1 MSSAPSSLDVN
12 VNYDALCKSE
22 VPKSDKFTFV
32 WEIPDFS
39 LRPEKKGE
47 IMRSDGFC
55 IMGPGSKVTK
65 WCVALLPKGTKDY
78 DVISAFLYNA
88 SDEDVLIKCSLTIV
102 TGHNKKLEHNV
113 LVQDANG
120 MIEANGGKCL
130 FFSMMNDFYPLHL
143 DVLKLLVEITVFGES
158 KKTMKV
164 VDRSIKTEL
173 LSKNL
178 HQDQLSNDLGLFFS
192 LSLSNILDRLCE
204 QWCITL
210 WPEAKEFADVTISCH
225 DKVFDCHK
233 IILASRSAVFRSMF
247 SSNMKEEIAGN
258 VKIENMAPEVL
269 ENMLLYIYTGTAPCI
284 DRLAKELLA
293 ASEQYQIEK
302 LKALCEIK
310 LCSEIEIGNCIDLLI
325 LGDFYQAPTLKTEA
339 LRFLSQN
346 VQKIDISEYKKALIA
361 NPDLLYEVMENLLPR
376 RDDSEPI
383 SKKRRA

>member
-1 MSSAPSSLDVN
+1 MSSAPSSRDVD

-22 VPKSDKFTFV
+22 VLKSNKFTFV

-39 LRPEKKGE
+39 LRPEKKDE
-47 IMRSDGFC
+47 LMISEAFC
-55 IMGPGSKVTK
+55 IMGPGSKMTK
-65 WCVALLPKGTKDY
+65 WFVALLPKGTKDH
-78 DVISAFLYNA
+78 DVISALLFNA
-88 SDEDVLIKCSLTIV
+88 SDEDVLTKSSLTLV
-102 TGHNKKLEHNV
+102 TGNNKKLE
-113 LVQDANG
+113 LNG
-120 MIEANGGKCL
+120 ITEVKEKNGIIKAKGGRCL
-130 FFSMMNDFYPLHL
+130 FLTRMNDIYPLQL
-143 DVLKLLVEITVFGES
+143 DLLKLAVEITVFGES

-178 HQDQLSNDLGLFFS
+178 HQDMLTKDLSLFFNS
-192 LSLSNILDRLCE
+192 
-204 QWCITL
+204 
-210 WPEAKEFADVTISCH
+210 KEFADVTISCC

-233 IILASRSAVFRSMF
+233 IILSSRSPVFRSMF
-247 SSNMKEEIAGN
+247 SSNMKEEITGN

-325 LGDFYQAPTLKTEA
+325 LGDLYQAPTLKTQA

-346 VQKIDISEYKKALIA
+346 VQEIDISECKKALIS
-361 NPDLLYEVMENLLPR
+361 NPTLLFEVMENLLPR

-383 SKKRRA
+383 SKKRRTVLS